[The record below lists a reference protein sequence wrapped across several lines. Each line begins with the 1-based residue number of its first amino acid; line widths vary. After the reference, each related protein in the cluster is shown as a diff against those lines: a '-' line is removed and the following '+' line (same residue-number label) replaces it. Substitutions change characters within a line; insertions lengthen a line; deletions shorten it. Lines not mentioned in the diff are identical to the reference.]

1 MNPEFKWNWENKTG
15 TWRNNYYQQKVLRL
29 SYIWEINIKGC
40 FLKYFWNRG
49 RTFQKTFD
57 LKHQRAKQGHRKV
70 WQKKRW
76 AKGKTLTQDMQK
88 NQDWFYFTQE
98 EVLGRSQW
106 SSGWESSCQCKRHR
120 LDPGS
125 GKIPRATGQLSPRSR
140 LRWDPHAHSAA
151 EPAIPASVR
160 SHAPQSSWA
169 RDPSSGETPP
179 RATQQLSPRSRLQW
193 DPHAHRAA
201 EPAILASVRSHA
213 PQSSWA
219 RDPGSGEIPR
229 AHGSQPLK
237 PTHSRAHEPQLEK
250 ARGQQRRPSTVL
262 HK

>member
-106 SSGWESSCQCKRHR
+106 SSDWESSCQCKRHR

-140 LRWDPHAHSAA
+140 LRWDPHAH
-151 EPAIPASVR
+151 
-160 SHAPQSSWA
+160 
-169 RDPSSGETPP
+169 
-179 RATQQLSPRSRLQW
+179 
-193 DPHAHRAA
+193 RAA
-201 EPAILASVRSHA
+201 EPSILAPVRSHA